1 MESLGGNAGY
11 SDANKAFLQAFLA
24 RSVLT
29 LETAK
34 PIIAACSSFQEKR
47 EVLPQ
52 DVTVEDLNDYIAEA
66 NRRLS
71 PLDLEIRST
80 FHQQT
85 RERVYA
91 LVNATSDPLT
101 QLATTY
107 TADEIVYVKKLL
119 DAMFDGQN
127 NRGKRE
133 AMCISGI
140 DAIQVGR
147 TPLRR
152 QASEENE
159 NGAQSSAGMLG
170 AKDAE
175 NMLHRMQ
182 SEGWLEKSR
191 AGFYSLSPRAL
202 MELKGWLVDTYNDED
217 EDGNKKEK
225 IKFCH
230 ACKEIITVMAGSSL
244 TRLFGLLL
252 TICLSSFASAQ
263 SGNASTIY
271 KTRFEGVTWDA
282 ANWVLTTTE
291 LDQGHYQSRMVVA
304 NGYHGINVAALGPF
318 FEIDTPVDGDN
329 INGWPLFGRRQTFAT
344 VGGFWD
350 SQPTTNGSNFPWLY
364 QYGWDT
370 AISGIPHWSGI
381 VADLGGNHYLAAS
394 TDDSTISN
402 FRSSLDMKRGLMNWA
417 FTWSPNGH
425 GSFNVSYQMFAHK
438 LNLNQGF
445 VIMNITATNATNI
458 TIANVLNGDCAVRT
472 TPGQNGID
480 SGLIFTSVQPNGI
493 HNVTAFVYAGM
504 TSTGATIRSVQQA
517 TWQRPYV
524 GNNESSV
531 ASALNVTLQAGQV
544 ATFTK
549 FVGIASTDGFLTPR
563 PVARNAAL
571 AAREAGYAAS
581 LQTHAAEWAEQFPV
595 SSVDDFS
602 FPENGTLP
610 DDEFILEAAITA
622 VTNPYHLLQNTIS
635 QNSITA
641 TANATSSFNSHSIAV
656 GGLGSDSYAGQIFWD
671 AEIWMQPGLVA
682 AFPSAAKGIANYRVE
697 RYQQAKRNIGTA
709 FASSKNDTKFSSN
722 SAIFPWT
729 SGRFGNC
736 TATGPCW
743 DYEYHLNGDIGLEF
757 INLWISSGD
766 TAMFEESLWPIYD
779 SVATMYSEI
788 LERNG
793 SHWSLLN
800 MTDPDEYANHVDNGG
815 FTMALI
821 STHLNYAN
829 QFRSM
834 FNSTPNE
841 TWTTMAQNVLIGR
854 DQDADVTLEY
864 TGMNGTTV
872 VKQADV
878 ILNTYPLSFTGQN
891 YTSEDS
897 LNDLDY
903 YAALQSVDGPA
914 MTYAIFSIIANQ
926 ISPSGCSS
934 YTYQQYSSHPYLR
947 GPWFQLSEQ
956 LVDNW
961 NENGGTHP
969 AYPFLT
975 GHGGALQ
982 VVLFGYLGF
991 RFVPDFN
998 LHIDPSLPP
1007 QIPQIRYR
1015 TFHWYGWPISAFS
1028 NQTHTT
1034 LTRDGSLAPGEG
1046 TVPNATYATAAIPV
1060 VVGPIGSAP
1069 LATYSLAP
1077 NSSITVPNRQIGL
1090 IPTTENNVAQCLPV
1104 SSPDDYLPGQFPLA
1118 AVDGA
1123 TSTKWQPVFA
1133 NKTSSITVAIPEGF
1147 QVTGMVL
1154 NWGQIPPY
1162 NYSVLFHNQSLTN
1175 PSAATIN
1182 SSNVLEVATNERVRI
1197 SDPYNVTAL
1206 NSIEAVQDNITTFDI
1221 PATAAPVFTA
1231 RFATLRIWG
1240 SLYNSSVSATNMT
1253 GDGATVAEWSI
1264 LVEGLQSPNA
1274 SAAGG
1279 PIRRDLG
1286 GNLKARDD
1294 FGRLDADLLRKLGHV
1309 ARYMNVDARKRPA
1322 R

>member
-1 MESLGGNAGY
+1 MASTWL
-11 SDANKAFLQAFLA
+11 
-24 RSVLT
+24 
-29 LETAK
+29 
-34 PIIAACSSFQEKR
+34 
-47 EVLPQ
+47 
-52 DVTVEDLNDYIAEA
+52 
-66 NRRLS
+66 LS
-71 PLDLEIRST
+71 
-80 FHQQT
+80 
-85 RERVYA
+85 
-91 LVNATSDPLT
+91 
-101 QLATTY
+101 
-107 TADEIVYVKKLL
+107 
-119 DAMFDGQN
+119 
-127 NRGKRE
+127 
-133 AMCISGI
+133 
-140 DAIQVGR
+140 
-147 TPLRR
+147 
-152 QASEENE
+152 
-159 NGAQSSAGMLG
+159 
-170 AKDAE
+170 
-175 NMLHRMQ
+175 
-182 SEGWLEKSR
+182 
-191 AGFYSLSPRAL
+191 
-202 MELKGWLVDTYNDED
+202 
-217 EDGNKKEK
+217 
-225 IKFCH
+225 
-230 ACKEIITVMAGSSL
+230 
-244 TRLFGLLL
+244 LFGLLL
-252 TICLSSFASAQ
+252 TLSLSSFTSAQ

-271 KTRFEGVTWDA
+271 KTRFDGVTWDA
-282 ANWVLTTTE
+282 ANWVLTTTN

-304 NGYHGINVAALGPF
+304 NGYHGINVASLGPF
-318 FEIDTPVDGDN
+318 FEVDTPVDGDN
-329 INGWPLFGRRQTFAT
+329 INGWPLFDRRQTFAT
-344 VGGFWD
+344 VGGLWD
-350 SQPTTNGSNFPWLY
+350 SQPKTNGSNFPWLY

-381 VADLGGNHYLAAS
+381 VPDLGGSNYLAAA
-394 TDDSTISN
+394 TDGSTISS
-402 FRSSLDMKRGLMNWA
+402 FRSNLDMKRGLMNWA

-425 GSFNVSYQMFAHK
+425 ASFNVSYQMFAHK
-438 LNLNQGF
+438 LNINQGF
-445 VIMNITATNATNI
+445 VTMNITAAKATNI

-504 TSTGATIRSVQQA
+504 TSTGASVRSVEQA

-524 GNNESSV
+524 GNNASSV
-531 ASALNVTLQAGQV
+531 ASAVNVTLQAGQV

-549 FVGIASTDGFLTPR
+549 FVGIASTDGFLSPR
-563 PVARNAAL
+563 AVARNAAL
-571 AAREAGYAAS
+571 AARQAGYAAS
-581 LQTHAAEWAEQFPV
+581 LQTHAAEWAQQFPTT
-595 SSVDDFS
+595 SVDDFS

-610 DDEFILEAAITA
+610 NDQFILEAAITA

-635 QNSITA
+635 QNAIDA
-641 TANATSSFNSHSIAV
+641 TANAANSINSHSIAV

-671 AEIWMQPGLVA
+671 AEVWMQPGLVA

-697 RYQQAKRNIGTA
+697 RYQQAKQNIGTA
-709 FASSKNDTKFSSN
+709 FASSKKNTTFSSAA
-722 SAIFPWT
+722 AIFPWT

-757 INLWISSGD
+757 INLWIASGD
-766 TAMFEESLWPIYD
+766 TALFQESLWPIYD

-793 SHWSLLN
+793 SHWVLLN

-821 STHLNYAN
+821 STHLTYAN

-834 FNSTPNE
+834 FNATPNAK
-841 TWTTMAQNVLIGR
+841 WAGMSQNVLIGR
-854 DQDADVTLEY
+854 DEDADVTLEY

-891 YTSEDS
+891 YTSNDS
-897 LNDLDY
+897 LSDLDY
-903 YAALQSVDGPA
+903 YAAQQSVDGPA

-934 YTYQQYSSHPYLR
+934 YTYQQYSSQPYLR

-982 VVLFGYLGF
+982 VVLFGYLGL
-991 RFVPDFN
+991 RLIPDFN

-1028 NQTHTT
+1028 NQTHTV
-1034 LTRDGSLAPGEG
+1034 LTRNGGLAPSEG
-1046 TVPNATYATAAIPV
+1046 AVPNATYATSAIPV
-1060 VVGPIGSAP
+1060 VVGPIGSPP
-1069 LATYSLAP
+1069 LATYSLMP

-1104 SSPDDYLPGQFPLA
+1104 SSPDDYLPGQFPLS

-1123 TSTKWQPVFA
+1123 TSTKWQPVSA
-1133 NKTSSITVAIPEGF
+1133 NKTSSITVALPVGYK
-1147 QVTGMVL
+1147 VTGMEL

-1162 NYSVLFHNQSLTN
+1162 NYSVLFHNRSLAD
-1175 PSAATIN
+1175 PSAATITN
-1182 SSNVLEVATNERVRI
+1182 PDGVLEVASNQRVNITDR
-1197 SDPYNVTAL
+1197 YNLTAL

-1221 PATAAPVFTA
+1221 PSTTPPVYTAS
-1231 RFATLRIWG
+1231 FATLRIWG
-1240 SLYNSSVSATNMT
+1240 SLYNASVTARNMS

-1274 SAAGG
+1274 TTAGG
-1279 PIRRDLG
+1279 PVRRTRDLG
-1286 GNLKARDD
+1286 GNLKARGDMS
-1294 FGRLDADLLRKLGHV
+1294 RLDADLLMKLGHV
-1309 ARYMNVDARKRPA
+1309 ARYANREGRKMPGR
-1322 R
+1322 

>member
-1 MESLGGNAGY
+1 MATGTDDPGQCDHKDRQIEQDTAWSNVTVPKQDFLPVFRALPALDVVVDKSLPQQVIPVPASEVVPAVTWSTY
-11 SDANKAFLQAFLA
+11 SFAPELSKRKLLVNPLSLCEHK
-24 RSVLT
+24 
-29 LETAK
+29 ETA
-34 PIIAACSSFQEKR
+34 
-47 EVLPQ
+47 
-52 DVTVEDLNDYIAEA
+52 TGEA
-66 NRRLS
+66 
-71 PLDLEIRST
+71 
-80 FHQQT
+80 
-85 RERVYA
+85 
-91 LVNATSDPLT
+91 
-101 QLATTY
+101 
-107 TADEIVYVKKLL
+107 K
-119 DAMFDGQN
+119 
-127 NRGKRE
+127 
-133 AMCISGI
+133 
-140 DAIQVGR
+140 
-147 TPLRR
+147 
-152 QASEENE
+152 
-159 NGAQSSAGMLG
+159 
-170 AKDAE
+170 
-175 NMLHRMQ
+175 
-182 SEGWLEKSR
+182 
-191 AGFYSLSPRAL
+191 
-202 MELKGWLVDTYNDED
+202 
-217 EDGNKKEK
+217 
-225 IKFCH
+225 
-230 ACKEIITVMAGSSL
+230 MAGSSL
-244 TRLFGLLL
+244 LPLHGLLL
-252 TICLSSFASAQ
+252 TLTLFSFTSAQ

-282 ANWVLTTTE
+282 ANWVLTTTN

-304 NGYHGINVAALGPF
+304 NGYHGINVASLGPF
-318 FEIDTPVDGDN
+318 FEADTPVDGDN
-329 INGWPLFGRRQTFAT
+329 INGWPLFERRQTFAT

-350 SQPTTNGSNFPWLY
+350 SQPTTNGTNFPWLY

-381 VADLGGNHYLAAS
+381 VADLGGSNYLDAS
-394 TDDSTISN
+394 TNDSTISN
-402 FRSSLDMKRGLMNWA
+402 FKSSLDMKRGLMNWA
-417 FTWSPNGH
+417 FTWSPSGH

-438 LNLNQGF
+438 LNINQGF
-445 VIMNITATNATNI
+445 VIMNITATKATNI

-480 SGLIFTSVQPNGI
+480 SGLIFTSVQPNGV

-504 TSTGATIRSVQQA
+504 TSSGATVRSVQQA
-517 TWQRPYV
+517 TWDRPYV
-524 GNNESSV
+524 GNNASSV

-549 FVGIASTDGFLTPR
+549 FVGIASSDGFLSPR

-571 AAREAGYAAS
+571 NARQAGYAAS
-581 LQTHAAEWAEQFPV
+581 LQTHAAEWAQQFPT

-602 FPENGTLP
+602 YPENGTLP
-610 DDEFILEAAITA
+610 NDQFILEAAITA

-635 QNSITA
+635 QNAINA
-641 TANATSSFNSHSIAV
+641 TANAGSSINSHSISV
-656 GGLGSDSYAGQIFWD
+656 GGLGSDSYAGQVFWD
-671 AEIWMQPGLVA
+671 AEVWMQPGLVA
-682 AFPSAAKGIANYRVE
+682 AFPSAAQGIANYRLE
-697 RYQQAKRNIGTA
+697 RFQQAKENIGTK
-709 FASSKNDTKFSSN
+709 FVSSKRNFTFSDAA
-722 SAIFPWT
+722 AIFPWT

-766 TAMFEESLWPIYD
+766 TAMFQENLWPIYD
-779 SVATMYSEI
+779 SLATMYSEI

-793 SHWSLLN
+793 SHWVLLN

-821 STHLNYAN
+821 STHLDYAN

-834 FNSTPNE
+834 FNSTPNA

-878 ILNTYPLSFTGQN
+878 ILNTFPLSFTGQN
-891 YTSEDS
+891 YTSNDS
-897 LNDLDY
+897 LSDLDY
-903 YAALQSVDGPA
+903 YAAQQSVDGPA

-934 YTYQQYSSHPYLR
+934 YTYQQYSTQPYIR
-947 GPWFQLSEQ
+947 GPWFQFSEQ
-956 LVDNW
+956 LVDDW
-961 NENGGTHP
+961 NQNGGTHP

-991 RFVPDFN
+991 RFIPDFN

-1028 NQTHTT
+1028 NQTHTV

-1046 TVPNATYATAAIPV
+1046 AVPNATYATSAIPV

-1069 LATYSLAP
+1069 LATYSLLP

-1123 TSTKWQPVFA
+1123 TSTKWQPVSA
-1133 NKTSSITVAIPEGF
+1133 NKTSSITVAIPPGYK
-1147 QVTGMVL
+1147 VTSMVL

-1162 NYSVLFHNQSLTN
+1162 NYSVLFHNNSLAN
-1175 PSAATIN
+1175 PSSPTIKSN
-1182 SSNVLEVATNERVRI
+1182 NVLTVASNQRVHI
-1197 SDPYNVTAL
+1197 SDAYNLTAL

-1221 PATAAPVFTA
+1221 PSTSPPVYTA
-1231 RFATLRIWG
+1231 RFATLQIWG
-1240 SLYNSSVSATNMT
+1240 SLYNGSVTAKNMS

-1264 LVEGLQSPNA
+1264 LVEGLQSATNNA
-1274 SAAGG
+1274 TAPVKRAV
-1279 PIRRDLG
+1279 G
-1286 GNLKARDD
+1286 GNLDN
-1294 FGRLDADLLRKLGHV
+1294 DLLIKLGHV
-1309 ARYMNVDARKRPA
+1309 ARYMNMDGRKMAGR
-1322 R
+1322 